1 LEKNWFSK
9 SVDEVK
15 KELLTD
21 LEKGLTDE
29 QISKQREKFGK
40 NELKA
45 QKKKSLFVK
54 FLEQFKA
61 HQSFASH

>member
-1 LEKNWFSK
+1 MEKNWFSK

-40 NELKA
+40 NELKST
-45 QKKKSLFVK
+45 KKEK
-54 FLEQFKA
+54 FICKIFRA
-61 HQSFASH
+61 I